1 MIIQWCTGLTGD
13 TEINA
18 RQSQPVLLTTT
29 STWVESTAM
38 TSCSNPEVPRKT
50 LKWYKKLA
58 IHFMKLSMLNSFTVY
73 QKDGGQKPFH
83 NF

>member
-29 STWVESTAM
+29 STWVESTAL
-38 TSCSNPEVPRKT
+38 TSCSNPEVPRKP

-58 IHFMKLSMLNSFTVY
+58 IHFMI
-73 QKDGGQKPFH
+73 
-83 NF
+83 